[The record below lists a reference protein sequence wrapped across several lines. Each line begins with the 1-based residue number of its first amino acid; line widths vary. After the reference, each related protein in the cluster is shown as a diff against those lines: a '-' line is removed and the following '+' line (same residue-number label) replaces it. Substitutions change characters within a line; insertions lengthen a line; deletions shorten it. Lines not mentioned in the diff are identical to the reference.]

1 MDKRQVGIVMALF
14 RYPVKSMLGEEIDEC
29 EVGAKGVVGD
39 RAYALREASGR
50 VVTAKKWA
58 NIFEFRA
65 CYDSTPAADALAPI
79 RIELP
84 DRRVIHA
91 QDPDASA
98 VLSNVLGRK
107 VTLERVSADQRARA
121 EIDPKTVFSDV
132 PVEDVVPEFTAAT
145 LPDTFALRHGT
156 FFDSAFIHVLASSTL
171 RHMRSLIGDDAQI
184 DPRRFRPNIY
194 VDTEDSSEA
203 FVEDEWLDGTLAVGD
218 SVTIVGMR
226 QALRC
231 VMTTHR
237 QGDLARDLRVLRTA
251 AQHHQ
256 ARVGVFASI
265 GASGRVRVGDPVWL
279 VR

>member
-1 MDKRQVGIVMALF
+1 
-14 RYPVKSMLGEEIDEC
+14 
-29 EVGAKGVVGD
+29 
-39 RAYALREASGR
+39 
-50 VVTAKKWA
+50 
-58 NIFEFRA
+58 
-65 CYDSTPAADALAPI
+65 
-79 RIELP
+79 
-84 DRRVIHA
+84 VIHA

-98 VLSNVLGRK
+98 VLSAVLGRK
-107 VTLERVSADQRARA
+107 VTLERVSVEEHSRA
-121 EIDPKTVFSDV
+121 EINSRTVFSDV
-132 PVEDVVPEFTAAT
+132 PVEDVQPEFTAAT

-237 QGDLARDLRVLRTA
+237 QGDLPRDLRVLRTA

-265 GASGRVRVGDPVWL
+265 GAPGRVRVGDPVWL
-279 VR
+279 IK